1 MASVTPGVKT
11 FHSLNA
17 LKFEI
22 PQLQR
27 NFVWKD
33 ENIDRL
39 IETIKNMV
47 GEEKKFLGSLIHFK
61 VENSEDRFEI
71 IDGQQRSTTFTI
83 FAKALVDV
91 YNIWRELIDDPVK
104 REDVGNENVNVF
116 GHEEN
121 LHWHM
126 SNLFTY
132 YCKRSP
138 AGSAK
143 GFLTMK
149 GKDGLR
155 YRWIMEDRRSSGDLV
170 DKKYEFRDKPHGR
183 GTPHIYRAY
192 HQIFK
197 FFAKAMSTINDTD
210 NLLWYDADDEVWK
223 AENDVDIVKRV
234 LKTSLTFI
242 HNAFCRA
249 YFVQLE
255 VNDRKDI
262 YDIFDA
268 VNGTGVK
275 LTEYDLLRNMIAGKI
290 ENVQNLSA
298 QQKVAKSKSLG
309 DIVDV
314 NDYKANICQ
323 LVMDIIPLCIDGVT
337 KKAEKANFWEEF
349 GARFVDDNSIDEG
362 INELSR
368 WFEIIN
374 NLQTIPDQFVEENP
388 RLGSK
393 LQFFSSTSSKFHLP
407 LLIKAKLNGKEY
419 EDLIAIQ
426 EVCETLFI
434 NHIILDKIYPQEVKN
449 KIVEALD
456 ETIEINWEAETVPQ
470 IVIKL
475 KLRWQTTRDDV
486 ELELKAH
493 NEYKSGQSKFLLWN
507 INQNLL
513 SKENIR
519 LAALPVPQEIE
530 PEPYEKDWTLEHI
543 LPQKAKADGWTEDYK
558 FGSELHT
565 NNLNKLGNHTL
576 YKSYQNKKMGNKSRD
591 FKFEGLPYPEG
602 VHPGMRLNRN
612 IFTGIVAWTEDEID
626 NRSSI
631 LADEIKEIW
640 YG

>member
-11 FHSLNA
+11 FHQLNA

-39 IETIKNMV
+39 IQTVKNMV

-61 VENSEDRFEI
+61 IENSEDKFEI
-71 IDGQQRSTTFTI
+71 IDGQQRSTTFTV

-91 YNIWRELIDDPVK
+91 YHIWKELIDDPAI
-104 REDVGNENVNVF
+104 RENVGNTNVDVF
-116 GHEEN
+116 GHDES
-121 LHWHM
+121 LDWHM

-132 YCKRSP
+132 YCKRNP
-138 AGSAK
+138 VGSTK

-155 YRWIMEDRRSSGDLV
+155 YQWIMANRRTSGDLV

-210 NLLWYDADDEVWK
+210 DLLWYNAENEVWNV
-223 AENDVDIVKRV
+223 ERDIEVVKRV
-234 LKTSLTFI
+234 LKSSLTFI

-290 ENVQNLSA
+290 ENAQNLTA
-298 QQKVAKSKSLG
+298 QQKEAKSKALG

-323 LVMDIIPLCIDGVT
+323 LVMDIIPLCINGVT
-337 KKAEKANFWEEF
+337 KKAEKADFWDGF
-349 GARFVDDNSIDEG
+349 GNRFVNNDSIDEG
-362 INELSR
+362 INELSG
-368 WFEIIN
+368 WFRMIN
-374 NLQTIPDQFVEENP
+374 NLHNIPEEFVEESP
-388 RLGSK
+388 RLSSK
-393 LQFFSSTSSKFHLP
+393 LQFFSSTNSKFHLP
-407 LLIKAKLNGKEY
+407 LLMKAKLSGKEY
-419 EDLIAIQ
+419 EDLVEIQ
-426 EVCETLFI
+426 EVCEILFI
-434 NHIILDKIYPQEVKN
+434 NHIILDKLYPQEVKN

-456 ETIEINWEAETVPQ
+456 ETIEINWLEETVPQ
-470 IVIKL
+470 IVTKL
-475 KLRWQTTRDDV
+475 KNSWQTNRDGV
-486 ELELKAH
+486 ELELKGH

-513 SKENIR
+513 TKENLR
-519 LAALPVPQEIE
+519 LGEANVPQEIE
-530 PEPYEKDWTLEHI
+530 PEQYEKDWTLEHI
-543 LPQKAKADGWTEDYK
+543 LPQKAKAEGWTEDYK
-558 FGSELHT
+558 FGSDLHVE
-565 NNLNKLGNHTL
+565 NLNKLGNHTL
-576 YKSYQNKKMGNKSRD
+576 YKSYQNKKMGNKSWD

-602 VHPGMRLNRN
+602 VHPGMRLNRG
-612 IFTGIVAWTEDEID
+612 IFADLDEWTETEID
-626 NRSSI
+626 NRSRL
-631 LADEIKEIW
+631 LANEIKEIW